1 MVWINGINVFHFNQ
15 GKEYSVLAKTVH
27 NFGTC
32 IVAFYAFSSFR
43 YIVGNQGKLYLE
55 YESLLGVS
63 DDILVSHSPL
73 A

>member
-1 MVWINGINVFHFNQ
+1 M
-15 GKEYSVLAKTVH
+15 LAKIVH
-27 NFGTC
+27 NFGIY

>member
-1 MVWINGINVFHFNQ
+1 MVKI
-15 GKEYSVLAKTVH
+15 VH
-27 NFGTC
+27 NFGIY
-32 IVAFYAFSSFR
+32 IVAFYAFSTFR